1 MFLNAVMPFVETTP
15 PAEGGAVMVPA
26 VTTALGSVIEWIGTV
41 LKAITGSGAM
51 KDLWPLLAVGIAV
64 SIVMLVVKVIKRF
77 AWGA

>member
-1 MFLNAVMPFVETTP
+1 MLLSSALAVTEATGPV
-15 PAEGGAVMVPA
+15 EGGAPMIPA
-26 VTTALGSVIEWIGTV
+26 VTSALGSVIEWIGTV
-41 LKAITGSGAM
+41 LKAITGSGQM

>member
-1 MFLNAVMPFVETTP
+1 
-15 PAEGGAVMVPA
+15 MVPA
-26 VTTALGSVIEWIGTV
+26 VTSALGSVIGWIGEV